1 MAFLAAVGLHAEPAP
16 SPPAPALDAYGRL
29 PALELTRL
37 SPSGTLLAMITV
49 AHDQRSLVVRETGGR
64 ALLLMPVGAVKVRT
78 LRWVGEDH
86 VLVGV
91 SRTQQLNNTISRAEY
106 PFTLAINVRT
116 GKSLPVL
123 FKADHMLP
131 YTFGYYGGFEDK
143 GHAYGLFLASPVSG
157 ARGFDSY
164 LTDDEH
170 IYRVDLDT
178 DAFEIAVRGHG
189 RGEGWVLG
197 PDHRPIAHGEYE
209 QGVGSWRLMAESPAG
224 TELLRVKDPLWE
236 YQIVGAGRAPGTV
249 IVDHGDIDE
258 WTLATGQ
265 VTRLDVGGEVATFAY
280 DSTEQ
285 RLDMVLVA
293 GDQLTPRFFD
303 DKLAARFNAVRK
315 AIPGRMWPVTWSDDF
330 ARMIVYA
337 EGDNDAGT
345 YWLIDGKSAG
355 PLGYAYPDLPDA
367 VVGKVSVVTY
377 RAADGLEIHAILTLP
392 PGREARALP
401 LVVLPHGGPQAH
413 DTVSFDWWA
422 QAYASRGYAV
432 LQPNFRGSTG
442 YGRDFRDAGF
452 GQWGRKMQTDLSDG
466 VAALAAQGVID
477 RRRVCIVGASYGGYA
492 ALAGVTVQHGLYRCA
507 VSVAGVSDLAY
518 LISNNLWENGQQ
530 EGTAGVRYLN
540 RFLGVTSQDDR
551 GLNEISPVRL
561 AARADAPILLIHGL
575 DDTVVPVRQ
584 SRDMEAALARAGKPV
599 EFLQLPGE
607 DHWLS
612 SETTRKAML
621 QAAVRFVERY
631 NPPE

>member
-1 MAFLAAVGLHAEPAP
+1 
-16 SPPAPALDAYGRL
+16 
-29 PALELTRL
+29 
-37 SPSGTLLAMITV
+37 
-49 AHDQRSLVVRETGGR
+49 
-64 ALLLMPVGAVKVRT
+64 
-78 LRWVGEDH
+78 
-86 VLVGV
+86 
-91 SRTQQLNNTISRAEY
+91 
-106 PFTLAINVRT
+106 
-116 GKSLPVL
+116 
-123 FKADHMLP
+123 
-131 YTFGYYGGFEDK
+131 
-143 GHAYGLFLASPVSG
+143 
-157 ARGFDSY
+157 
-164 LTDDEH
+164 
-170 IYRVDLDT
+170 
-178 DAFEIAVRGHG
+178 
-189 RGEGWVLG
+189 
-197 PDHRPIAHGEYE
+197 
-209 QGVGSWRLMAESPAG
+209 
-224 TELLRVKDPLWE
+224 
-236 YQIVGAGRAPGTV
+236 
-249 IVDHGDIDE
+249 
-258 WTLATGQ
+258 
-265 VTRLDVGGEVATFAY
+265 
-280 DSTEQ
+280 
-285 RLDMVLVA
+285 
-293 GDQLTPRFFD
+293 
-303 DKLAARFNAVRK
+303 
-315 AIPGRMWPVTWSDDF
+315 MWPVTWSDDF

-540 RFLGVTSQDDR
+540 RFLSVTSQDDR